1 MARTTS
7 NIDLVPREVL
17 EQLKQL
23 DTQLGQTTEN
33 LKGLLTE
40 ANEVSNALARSTV
53 EYKDLKELLKALD
66 AIGKKVNDTGKKRRD
81 IIMQIADKQEKLKE
95 ADSKEA
101 VELQEVNEQL
111 RRQNNLNKSVAKSNI
126 ANANSIDAMRERL
139 KRWTAIANSMGTNT
153 PQFQKMS
160 DAVAK
165 LQAELYKYESAMGN
179 YRRNVGNY
187 SSAFNGLQFN
197 IQQVARE
204 LPSLTIS
211 ASQFFLAIS
220 NNLPMLV
227 DELQRARAANA
238 ALRKEGQATVPVWK
252 QVLKGIVS
260 WQTALVVAI
269 TLLTAFSKEIIGW
282 VKGLFGAKQALIET
296 SEITKAFGNNIAR
309 DTAELNVMFQRLKDA
324 KEGTEEYNEARNKI
338 IDNYGE
344 YLKGQR
350 EEIRNLENLKDA
362 YDVLTQGIIK
372 NSIQKGLQDANS
384 KAIEEYEKRMDKAL
398 NGVEEK
404 FIKKFGEEEGYEKFL
419 TFRVGITSDDEELWK
434 QARAIYGEFM
444 EFEDVAVGTAYAS
457 KRVVGNELDDV
468 YKEIMEADKMFRES
482 QDEMLAIQKAF
493 EKVYGID
500 AGEGFNSL
508 IEKQKELRKEAELMP
523 ESTEEEIKLK
533 NQRLKQIDDEIKRLQ
548 ELGIETDKI
557 KEKINKQA
565 EVLRKLREEESRA
578 KIELDENDA
587 KKLADINKRIVLDD
601 KRSYEDR
608 MAALQQYQD
617 YLIRSLDVRKD
628 YEKEA
633 LIESARMELELPDT
647 EEGRKKA
654 KEEVMNQLLLIE
666 QKYDREVEKIAKES
680 AEIQIEIERDR
691 VQKIIEEINKVHAAR
706 TKEYS
711 MNESKELSMLA
722 KQFADGLI
730 QREDYEKRK
739 NEMSRK
745 YEEENFRTE
754 MEYLNK
760 IVNLSGISDED
771 KMKYTEQLGKA
782 ELDYRKWLYDQDV
795 KNYEE
800 AAKKEN
806 EIDNQKAKIK
816 EDLLMSSFSLAQS
829 LIERDLENR
838 LNELEE
844 ESEANQRWAEEEA
857 ERIDRLEESGAISK
871 EQADARKAAID
882 DQAEARE
889 RQIEERQ
896 REVQRRQAVYQK
908 AMSLA
913 QVAIDTASSIQKTAA
928 LMGFPAAIPFIA
940 MAAASGAAQA
950 AAIAATPIPQYAEG
964 TEDHPGG
971 LAIVGDGG
979 KSEMIISGGKVYKT
993 PAVDTLVDLPK
1004 HAMVLPD
1011 FNAGVEKLPEM
1022 PRFEATSTVN
1032 VDLSKLEESS
1042 IENGK
1047 LLRLVLKRMEI
1058 NAKNEIYARELSRLR
1073 PTKL

>member
-33 LKGLLTE
+33 LKALLVPVQQ
-40 ANEVSNALARSTV
+40 VSDALAKSTIN
-53 EYKDLKELLKALD
+53 YKDLIDTIKMLKTVEGQA
-66 AIGKKVNDTGKKRRD
+66 TETTKRRRTIVD
-81 IIMQIADKQEKLKE
+81 QIVAAQKKL
-95 ADSKEA
+95 ANATSKEA
-101 VELQEVNEQL
+101 QELAKL
-111 RRQNNLNKSVAKSNI
+111 RVQYQQVSQANKLAAKETL
-126 ANANSIDAMRERL
+126 AHANSIEAMRVKLSQMKAEWATMDTRTDAFKKMTEDINKLNAEIL
-139 KRWTAIANSMGTNT
+139 KNEQAIGVHN
-153 PQFQKMS
+153 
-160 DAVAK
+160 
-165 LQAELYKYESAMGN
+165 
-179 YRRNVGNY
+179 RNVGNY
-187 SSAFNGLQFN
+187 ASGFSMLQYN

-227 DELQRARAANA
+227 DELNRARAANA

-282 VKGLFGAKQALIET
+282 VKGLFQGEEALDAVTEAQKRLNEAQREGAKNAQEELLRLRLLRE
-296 SEITKAFGNNIAR
+296 
-309 DTAELNVMFQRLKDA
+309 TAEDTTKSSEERTRAVEELQRLYPDYLGNLDEEKILSGDVAGAYRQLSTDILNAA
-324 KEGTEEYNEARNKI
+324 K
-338 IDNYGE
+338 
-344 YLKGQR
+344 
-350 EEIRNLENLKDA
+350 
-362 YDVLTQGIIK
+362 
-372 NSIQKGLQDANS
+372 S
-384 KAIEEYEKRMDKAL
+384 KAIFDKA
-398 NGVEEK
+398 VESSREALELENTYRDLVKESPLFNMFPEDDGK
-404 FIKKFGEEEGYEKFL
+404 FMEEVRKQYERERVQLEQAQNEAAAMFGRTSTFIPPQTATILGQIISAYDKWQNKALETEELIKRINLQDMDRFTNRGGGGD
-419 TFRVGITSDDEELWK
+419 VDDELSNERDVRLQYYEL
-434 QARAIYGEFM
+434 
-444 EFEDVAVGTAYAS
+444 
-457 KRVVGNELDDV
+457 V
-468 YKEIMEADKMFRES
+468 YKDYAEKN
-482 QDEMLAIQKAF
+482 KAM
-493 EKVYGID
+493 V
-500 AGEGFNSL
+500 
-508 IEKQKELRKEAELMP
+508 M
-523 ESTEEEIKLK
+523 
-533 NQRLKQIDDEIKRLQ
+533 
-548 ELGIETDKI
+548 
-557 KEKINKQA
+557 
-565 EVLRKLREEESRA
+565 
-578 KIELDENDA
+578 
-587 KKLADINKRIVLDD
+587 DD
-601 KRSYEDR
+601 KLSYEDR
-608 MAALQQYQD
+608 M
-617 YLIRSLDVRKD
+617 
-628 YEKEA
+628 EA
-633 LIESARMELELPDT
+633 LKKFTDAQITAINMAKQAQLDALAEDEDTTFQRLIIE
-647 EEGRKKA
+647 RKA
-654 KEEVMNQLLLIE
+654 QGEI
-666 QKYDREVEKIAKES
+666 EKIARES

-691 VQKIIEEINKVHAAR
+691 VQKIIEEINKVQAAR
-706 TKEYS
+706 TQEYS
-711 MNESKELSMLA
+711 VNESKELSMLA

-760 IVNLSGISDED
+760 VLNLSGLSEED
-771 KMKYTEQLGKA
+771 KVKYTEQLEKA
-782 ELDYRKWLYDQDV
+782 EMDYRKWLYDQDV

-800 AAKKEN
+800 AAKKKE
-806 EIDNQKAKIK
+806 EAERLLSQKRQ
-816 EDLLMSSFSLAQS
+816 ELLQGVFDFGMALM
-829 LIERDLENR
+829 ERDIENN
-838 LNELEE
+838 LNKLDE
-844 ESEANQRWAEEEA
+844 ESEANQDWADEEA
-857 ERIDRLEESGAISK
+857 ARIDRLEESGAISK

-889 RQIEERQ
+889 AQIEEKRRELQ
-896 REVQRRQAVYQK
+896 RKQAQYQK
-908 AMSLA
+908 AESLMSIA
-913 QVAIDTASSIQKTAA
+913 FNTAKAI
-928 LMGFPAAIPFIA
+928 
-940 MAAASGAAQA
+940 MAAWTNPWAAPALIPTIIAAGAAQMA
-950 AAIAATPIPQYAEG
+950 TVIATPIPEYAEG

-1022 PRFEATSTVN
+1022 PRFETTSTVN

>member
-1 MARTTS
+1 MARTTG
-7 NIDLVPREVL
+7 NIDLVPREVM
-17 EQLKQL
+17 EHLKQL

-101 VELQEVNEQL
+101 VELQKVNEQL

-139 KRWTAIANSMGTNT
+139 KRWTAIANSMDTNT

-160 DAVAK
+160 EAVGK
-165 LQAELYKYESAMGN
+165 LQGEILKYESAMGN

-187 SSAFNGLQFN
+187 ASGFNMLQYN

-227 DELQRARAANA
+227 DELNRAREANA
-238 ALRKEGQATVPVWK
+238 ALRKEGQATIPVWR
-252 QVLKGIVS
+252 QLLKGIMS
-260 WQTALVVAI
+260 WQTVLIVAI

-282 VKGLFGAKQALIET
+282 VKGLFQGEEALDAVTEAQKRLNEAQREGAKNAQEELLRLRLLRE
-296 SEITKAFGNNIAR
+296 
-309 DTAELNVMFQRLKDA
+309 TAEDTTKSSEERTRAVEELQRLYPDYLGNLDEEKILSGDVAGAYRQLSTDILNAA
-324 KEGTEEYNEARNKI
+324 K
-338 IDNYGE
+338 
-344 YLKGQR
+344 
-350 EEIRNLENLKDA
+350 
-362 YDVLTQGIIK
+362 
-372 NSIQKGLQDANS
+372 S
-384 KAIEEYEKRMDKAL
+384 KAIFDKA
-398 NGVEEK
+398 VESSREALELENTYRDLVKESPLFNMFPEDDGK
-404 FIKKFGEEEGYEKFL
+404 FMEEVRKQYERERVQLEQAQNEAAAMFGRTSTFIPPQTATILGQIISAYDKWQNKALETEELIKRINLQAMDRFTNLGGGGD
-419 TFRVGITSDDEELWK
+419 VDDELSNERDVRLQYYEL
-434 QARAIYGEFM
+434 
-444 EFEDVAVGTAYAS
+444 
-457 KRVVGNELDDV
+457 V
-468 YKEIMEADKMFRES
+468 YKDYAEKN
-482 QDEMLAIQKAF
+482 KAM
-493 EKVYGID
+493 V
-500 AGEGFNSL
+500 
-508 IEKQKELRKEAELMP
+508 M
-523 ESTEEEIKLK
+523 
-533 NQRLKQIDDEIKRLQ
+533 
-548 ELGIETDKI
+548 
-557 KEKINKQA
+557 
-565 EVLRKLREEESRA
+565 
-578 KIELDENDA
+578 
-587 KKLADINKRIVLDD
+587 DD
-601 KRSYEDR
+601 KLSYEDR
-608 MAALQQYQD
+608 M
-617 YLIRSLDVRKD
+617 
-628 YEKEA
+628 EA
-633 LIESARMELELPDT
+633 LKKFTDAQITAINMAKQAQLDALAEDEDTTFQRLIIE
-647 EEGRKKA
+647 RKA
-654 KEEVMNQLLLIE
+654 QGEI
-666 QKYDREVEKIAKES
+666 EKIARES

-691 VQKIIEEINKVHAAR
+691 VQKIIEEINKVQAAR
-706 TKEYS
+706 TQEYS
-711 MNESKELSMLA
+711 VNESKELSMLA

-760 IVNLSGISDED
+760 VLNLSGLSEED
-771 KMKYTEQLGKA
+771 KVKYTEQLEKA
-782 ELDYRKWLYDQDV
+782 EMDYRKWLYDQDV

-800 AAKKEN
+800 AAKT
-806 EIDNQKAKIK
+806 K
-816 EDLLMSSFSLAQS
+816 ED
-829 LIERDLENR
+829 IERESSRIKQELVQSAFDFVNALYQRETESNMNR
-838 LNELEE
+838 LDK
-844 ESEANQRWAEEEA
+844 ESEENQEWADEEA
-857 ERIDRLEESGAISK
+857 ARIDRLEESGAISK
-871 EQADARKAAID
+871 EQAEARKAAIED
-882 DQAEARE
+882 QAQAREDEIEQKRREVQKKQAQFEKALALMQIALSTANAIHKIQAEA
-889 RQIEERQ
+889 
-896 REVQRRQAVYQK
+896 
-908 AMSLA
+908 
-913 QVAIDTASSIQKTAA
+913 AA
-928 LMGFPAAIPFIA
+928 AAAIPFVG
-940 MAAASGAAQA
+940 AALAAAALAQIPVVLASGAVQA
-950 AAIAATPIPQYAEG
+950 AVVAATPIPEYAEG

-979 KSEMIISGGKVYKT
+979 RSEMIIAGGKVYKT
-993 PAVDTLVDLPK
+993 PSVDTLVDLPK

-1047 LLRLVLKRMEI
+1047 LLRLVLNRMEI